1 MNIPAYTHLPAN
13 AAIRT
18 EGLLGRL
25 ARYAMLRVRL
35 WWQEQLALREIA
47 TLDERTLRDIGSS
60 RAELMHHAANQR
72 ERVLMREFGG
82 SPLR

>member
-1 MNIPAYTHLPAN
+1 MNIPASIQLSGR

-18 EGLLGRL
+18 QGLLGRL
-25 ARYAMLRVRL
+25 VRYAVLRLRL
-35 WWQEQLALREIA
+35 WWQEQVALGEIA
-47 TLDERTLRDIGSS
+47 TLDERILRDIGAS
-60 RAELMHHAANQR
+60 RADLMRHAVARR